1 MKTKLSIITGFLG
14 SGKTSFLNQFLKEME
29 GKKIGLIVN
38 EFGKLSIDSQ
48 RLAGEKFHLVELN
61 GGSIFCSCLEISF
74 ISSLIDLLDK
84 NLDHVLVE
92 SSGFSDPSSLG
103 NILRAIEISKGKSY
117 NYLGNICLIDCEN
130 FLGEED
136 QETLV
141 SQVEAADL
149 LVLSKED
156 LVDQK
161 VLEEVREK
169 LEKFN
174 PKADII
180 LKSQFNYK
188 DFIKNINKDGI
199 IEEGESK
206 ITPSNRPKSFL
217 LTTEDS
223 LDRKALEAF
232 LMEISHLVYRVKGS
246 ISIEGQAHSV
256 DLVGKRV
263 SFKAIDPID
272 QGQLVL
278 ISRVGNQIIR
288 PIFKLWE
295 GHIGSKIR
303 VR

>member
-1 MKTKLSIITGFLG
+1 MI
-14 SGKTSFLNQFLKEME
+14 
-29 GKKIGLIVN
+29 
-38 EFGKLSIDSQ
+38 
-48 RLAGEKFHLVELN
+48 
-61 GGSIFCSCLEISF
+61 
-74 ISSLIDLLDK
+74 
-84 NLDHVLVE
+84 
-92 SSGFSDPSSLG
+92 
-103 NILRAIEISKGKSY
+103 
-117 NYLGNICLIDCEN
+117 
-130 FLGEED
+130 
-136 QETLV
+136 
-141 SQVEAADL
+141 
-149 LVLSKED
+149 
-156 LVDQK
+156 
-161 VLEEVREK
+161 
-169 LEKFN
+169 
-174 PKADII
+174 
-180 LKSQFNYK
+180 
-188 DFIKNINKDGI
+188 
-199 IEEGESK
+199 GESK

-256 DLVGKRV
+256 DQVGKRV